1 MVVMGTAE
9 RTSCHPSNANLL
21 GVLGRVGVAGETKLP
36 LTRNVFKG
44 FIAMPEVGRPE
55 PRRVL
60 LHHWLLSLP
69 AGVRPVGTG
78 VTQWMGQL
86 RKTDS
91 VPTLV

>member
-21 GVLGRVGVAGETKLP
+21 GVLGRVGVAGETKSP

-44 FIAMPEVGRPE
+44 FIAMPEVRRPE
-55 PRRVL
+55 PRRV
-60 LHHWLLSLP
+60 LLSLP

>member
-1 MVVMGTAE
+1 M
-9 RTSCHPSNANLL
+9 L
-21 GVLGRVGVAGETKLP
+21 GIR
-36 LTRNVFKG
+36 
-44 FIAMPEVGRPE
+44 RPE

-78 VTQWMGQL
+78 VMQWLGQL

-91 VPTLV
+91 VLALV